1 MSVSDEVML
10 GWFWRVGTP
19 LPERRGELRVRAGAE
34 AELRVERPISPI
46 RMIRV
51 EPGESPG
58 MQVVRYSADPDDAVA
73 DFQPVTVHGV
83 LDDGTEVTVMDAQA
97 YNDGF
102 LQQWFRAPVV
112 VMGAHLG
119 GQEQRYAAVRFCLDD
134 PRWWTHLIEPARGP
148 GCGEVGS
155 LRVYADGDGQ
165 VWFEHRAHGPLTRR
179 EYARLVVD
187 PVLTLAKLATQSRLH
202 VTALEFRVADERNV
216 EDTRWLP
223 VIGRSIDSGTAGSYP
238 DAVVP
243 TRELTL
249 EVFST
254 WIDVSRGLDGLA
266 SAVADP
272 VRGAVQAQ
280 ALTMCAIAE
289 GLHRRLYPV
298 TSRFPGLSGNAR
310 DRVRR
315 AARTAG
321 AEMLEQKGFDREESE
336 MALTEALSHFDEF
349 PYRRRLEQ
357 LRDSAECAVPE
368 IVADFSDWPAQVCS
382 ARNQLA
388 HQAYTSDASSDGLL
402 LLLIAVDYSL
412 SWVLWT
418 VLLRRAGVPDEVV
431 LRCYENDARYGLY
444 RANVRSYLNPG
455 AGPRT

>member
-1 MSVSDEVML
+1 MPVGDEVMP

-19 LPERRGELRVRAGAE
+19 LPERRGDLRVSPGKQ
-34 AELRVERPISPI
+34 AELRVERAISPS

-58 MQVVRYSADPDDAVA
+58 RQVVRYSADLDDAVA

-97 YNDGF
+97 HNDGF

-112 VMGAHLG
+112 VMGAHLD
-119 GQEQRYAAVRFCLDD
+119 GQEQHYAAVRFCLDE
-134 PRWWTHLIEPARGP
+134 PRWWAHLIQP
-148 GCGEVGS
+148 GQEAGCDEIGS
-155 LRVYADGDGQ
+155 LRVYVDDDAR
-165 VWFEHRAHGPLTRR
+165 VWFEHRAHSPMTRR
-179 EYARLVVD
+179 EYDRLVVD
-187 PVLTLAKLATQSRLH
+187 PMLTLAKLATQSRVH
-202 VTALEFRVADERNV
+202 VTALEFRVADDRNV
-216 EDTRWLP
+216 EDTPWLP
-223 VIGRSIDSGTAGSYP
+223 VIGTSIDSGTADSYP
-238 DAVVP
+238 DAVIP
-243 TRELTL
+243 TQELTL
-249 EVFST
+249 EVLSN
-254 WIDVSRGLDGLA
+254 WIDVSGDLDGLA

-272 VRGAVQAQ
+272 VRGAIQAQ

-289 GLHRRLYPV
+289 GLHRRLYPA
-298 TSRFPGLSGNAR
+298 TSRFPGLSGKAR
-310 DRVRR
+310 KDVRR
-315 AARTAG
+315 VARTVG
-321 AEMLEQKGFDREESE
+321 VEILEQKGFDREESE
-336 MALTEALSHFDEF
+336 KALNEALSHFDEL

-357 LRDSAECAVPE
+357 LQGSAECAVPE
-368 IVADFSDWPAQVCS
+368 IVADFSDWPGQVCS

-412 SWVLWT
+412 SWVLRT
-418 VLLRRAGVPDEVV
+418 VLLRRAGIPDEVV

-455 AGPRT
+455 EGPRT

>member
-1 MSVSDEVML
+1 MSASGEVML
-10 GWFWRVGTP
+10 GWFWRVGMP
-19 LPERRGELRVRAGAE
+19 LPERRGELRVSAGKE
-34 AELRVERPISPI
+34 AELRVERPISPS
-46 RMIRV
+46 RSLRV
-51 EPGESPG
+51 EQRGSNG
-58 MQVVRYSADPDDAVA
+58 MYAVTTSGDPDDVVA

-83 LDDGTEVTVMDAQA
+83 LDDGTEVTVVDAQA
-97 YNDGF
+97 DHDV
-102 LQQWFRAPVV
+102 LLRQWFRAPVV

-119 GQEQRYAAVRFCLDD
+119 GQEQCYAAVRFCLDD
-134 PRWWTHLIEPARGP
+134 PRWWTHLIEPARGS

-155 LRVYADGDGQ
+155 LRVYADDDGQ

-187 PVLTLAKLATQSRLH
+187 PVLTLAKLATQSRLQ

-223 VIGRSIDSGTAGSYP
+223 VIGRIIDSGTAGSYP

-272 VRGAVQAQ
+272 IDGAIQAQ

-336 MALTEALSHFDEF
+336 KVLNEALSHFDELS
-349 PYRRRLEQ
+349 YRRRLEQ
-357 LRDSAECAVPE
+357 LQESAECAVPE

-388 HQAYTSDASSDGLL
+388 HQAYTSDAMSDGLL

-412 SWVLWT
+412 SWVLRT
-418 VLLRRAGVPDEVV
+418 VLLRRAGIPDEVV

-444 RANVRSYLNPG
+444 RANVRSCLNSG
-455 AGPRT
+455 EGPRT

>member
-1 MSVSDEVML
+1 MTTS
-10 GWFWRVGTP
+10 G
-19 LPERRGELRVRAGAE
+19 
-34 AELRVERPISPI
+34 
-46 RMIRV
+46 
-51 EPGESPG
+51 
-58 MQVVRYSADPDDAVA
+58 DPDDVVA
-73 DFQPVTVHGV
+73 DFQPVTVQGV

-97 YNDGF
+97 DHDV
-102 LQQWFRAPVV
+102 LLRQWFRAPVV

-119 GQEQRYAAVRFCLDD
+119 GREQGYASVRFCLDD
-134 PRWWTHLIEPARGP
+134 PRWWTHLIDPARGP

-155 LRVYADGDGQ
+155 VRVYADDDAQ
-165 VWFEHRAHGPLTRR
+165 VWFEHRARSPLTRR
-179 EYARLVVD
+179 EYDRLVID

-223 VIGRSIDSGTAGSYP
+223 AIGRIIDSGTAGSYP
-238 DAVVP
+238 DAVIP
-243 TRELTL
+243 TQELTL
-249 EVFST
+249 EVFSD
-254 WIDVSRGLDGLA
+254 WIGVSRDLDGLA

-272 VRGAVQAQ
+272 VRGAIQAQ
-280 ALTMCAIAE
+280 ALTMCAVAE
-289 GLHRRLYPV
+289 GLHRRLCPV

-321 AEMLEQKGFDREESE
+321 AEMLEQKGFDREVSE
-336 MALTEALSHFDEF
+336 KALNEALSHFDEL

-357 LRDSAECAVPE
+357 LQDSAECAVPE
-368 IVADFSDWPAQVCS
+368 IVADFSDWPVQVCS

-412 SWVLWT
+412 SWVLRT
-418 VLLRRAGVPDEVV
+418 VLLRRAGIPDEVV
-431 LRCYENDARYGLY
+431 LRCFDNDARYGLY
-444 RANVRSYLNPG
+444 RANVRSYLDSG
-455 AGPRT
+455 EGRGPEPCCR